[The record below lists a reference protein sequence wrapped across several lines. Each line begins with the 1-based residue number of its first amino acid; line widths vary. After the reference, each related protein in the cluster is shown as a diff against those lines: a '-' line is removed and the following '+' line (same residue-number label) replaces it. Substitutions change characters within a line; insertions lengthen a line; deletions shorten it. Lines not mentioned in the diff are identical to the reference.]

1 MTVAKID
8 VGRNV
13 YGKNDAQAE
22 ENRQLFRRLGLCAIN
37 LLSSPGA
44 GKTSLL
50 ERTAVHLKD
59 RLRLLV
65 IDGDVETEHD
75 AERLRRH
82 GLAAIQIQTHG
93 SCHLDA
99 TRIAQQFDQVRLADF
114 DLLLIENIG
123 NLVCPS
129 NFDLGE
135 SFRVVVASTTEGDD
149 KPVKYPEAYHS
160 ADLCV
165 LNKVDL
171 LPYVPFSVEA
181 FEAGARRVNE
191 RLRFLHTSCTTDEGI
206 ASWCQWLLECAG
218 RRSTGD
224 QEAAV

>member
-8 VGRNV
+8 VGRSV
-13 YGKNDAQAE
+13 YGKNDARAE
-22 ENRQLFRRLGLCAIN
+22 QNRRLFGELGLCAIN
-37 LLSSPGA
+37 LLSSPGS

-65 IDGDVETEHD
+65 IDGDVETERD
-75 AERLRRH
+75 AERLRKQ
-82 GLAAIQIQTHG
+82 GLEAIQIQTHG

-99 TRIAQQFDQVRLADF
+99 TRIAQQFDKVRLADF
-114 DLLLIENIG
+114 DLLVIENIG

-135 SFRVVVASTTEGDD
+135 TYRVVVASTTEGDD

-171 LPYVPFSVEA
+171 LPYVRFSVEE

-191 RLRFLHTSCTTDEGI
+191 RLRFMRTSCTTDEGI
-206 ASWCQWLLECAG
+206 DAWCQWLEECAAKHKK
-218 RRSTGD
+218 R
-224 QEAAV
+224 